1 MENLTRRNKTIQ
13 GVSENRSL
21 ILAPSV
27 PNGYEFGQSDKTLSD
42 FEELRI
48 TDESPIPEPEP
59 VMKIEGETIAVCQ
72 DITTIS
78 GAGKSGK
85 SAFASMCIAAT
96 LTESGI
102 IEDGLPGLEMKPN
115 NEGKAVIHFDTE
127 QARHKHQRNL
137 RTILKRSGHYSC
149 PDYFLSY
156 NIRKLPLSEYAST
169 TSAICEAAARQFNGI
184 HSIWID
190 GGADYTPGV
199 NDEIVAN
206 ETVKKFEETAI
217 QYDCPVFI
225 IVHTNPGSDKERG
238 HFGSQC
244 QRKSGGILLIKI
256 DAQDESS
263 YIEAKMLRYA
273 GKGDI
278 PLLKFKY
285 DKEKGYHV
293 GTGVKT
299 EIDQETIKKN
309 RSIKNAYELAVS
321 VFSGQRSYSYSD
333 AINEIER
340 ITLKSI
346 NPCKAVFSVM
356 KSQEMIF
363 QGEDKNWRLN
373 EKYRY
378 NL

>member
-1 MENLTRRNKTIQ
+1 MATMAEVKTNEI
-13 GVSENRSL
+13 
-21 ILAPSV
+21 
-27 PNGYEFGQSDKTLSD
+27 PNGYDFGQSDKSLSD
-42 FEELRI
+42 FEAIRI
-48 TDESPIPEPEP
+48 TDETPIPTPEA
-59 VMKIEGETIAVCQ
+59 VMKIAGETVAVESDVTTLGGAPKGGKTALAHMGIA
-72 DITTIS
+72 
-78 GAGKSGK
+78 
-85 SAFASMCIAAT
+85 ASMT
-96 LTESGI
+96 DTGT
-102 IEDGLPGLEMKPN
+102 IEDGIEGLEMKPN
-115 NEGKAVIHFDTE
+115 HEKKAIIHFDTE
-127 QARHKHQRNL
+127 QARHRHQYNV

-190 GGADYTPGV
+190 GGADYIAGV
-199 NDEIVAN
+199 NDEITAN
-206 ETVKKFEETAI
+206 EAVKYFEELAI
-217 QYDCPVFI
+217 TYNCAVFLV
-225 IVHTNPGSDKERG
+225 VHTNPGSDKERG

-293 GTGVKT
+293 GIGVKT
-299 EIDQETIKKN
+299 AVDQETIKKN
-309 RSIKNAYELAVS
+309 RLIKNAYELAVS
-321 VFSGQRSYSYSD
+321 IFSGQRSYSYSD

-346 NPCKAVFSVM
+346 NPCKALFSVM
-356 KSQEMIF
+356 KSREMIL
-363 QGEDKNWRLN
+363 QGDDKNWRFN
-373 EKYRY
+373 EKYTY